1 MPSIF
6 HFEIPVDD
14 PKRAKD
20 FYTGLFG
27 WKIGSCMD
35 LKFDKKKSSRGTG

>member
-1 MPSIF
+1 MLSIV

-20 FYTGLFG
+20 IHTGPFG
-27 WKIGSCMD
+27 WKIGCMD